1 LKIISA
7 TTKAVKEDTNNSN
20 IINEGRYN
28 YNANIFLDRN
38 IEDVTAGLP
47 PSFSKALYEIS
58 SSSEENALSIVNY
71 ILAMKTEIN
80 PSDNYR
86 KDNIKLLYIFS
97 KYSRNKSFKAIT
109 REDIISFL
117 DSFRRPEAS
126 DPLHKWIGTYNN
138 YRMHLLR
145 FFKWLYYSDIE
156 PDKRPKPEVIENIPQ
171 LKRKEKSIYKP
182 TDLWTA
188 EDDLLFLKYCANRRN
203 KCYHAMS
210 HDTGCRP
217 HELLKLRIRDIVFKS
232 AGDRQ
237 YAEVLVNGKTG
248 SRHIPLIDSIPYV
261 KDYLDHEHP
270 QPGNQNAIFLCATGK
285 SLGRV
290 LQIGSLNAVYDDYK
304 KQVFPKLLDDP
315 NVPPEDKQKIK
326 ELLKKPWNPYI
337 RRHSAL
343 TEKSKILK
351 EATLRTYAGWST
363 NSNMPQIYTH
373 YYGNEAVDSILEAY
387 GIATKDSSHQKDALR
402 RPKQCPNC
410 NEPNKPDSKFCA
422 KCRMVLTYDAY
433 SETLESEKQ
442 KEDKLTVME
451 GQMKSVQSQMQ
462 TLIAALGSIKD
473 QEQIDQMA
481 QILYK
486 SGILNSNSSD

>member
-1 LKIISA
+1 LRITST
-7 TTKAVKEDTNNSN
+7 TTKAVKEDTNNNN
-20 IINEGRYN
+20 INNKGRYN
-28 YNANIFLDRN
+28 YNTNIFLDN
-38 IEDVTAGLP
+38 KIEDVTAGLRP
-47 PSFSKALYEIS
+47 ESSKALYEIS
-58 SSSEENALSIVNY
+58 SWSEENALTIVNY

-86 KDNIKLLYIFS
+86 KNNISILYTFL

-109 REDIISFL
+109 RDDIISFL
-117 DSFRRPEAS
+117 ESFRRPEAA
-126 DPLHKWIGTYNN
+126 DPMHRWIGTYNT
-138 YRMHLLR
+138 YKIYLLR
-145 FFKWLYYSDIE
+145 FFKWLYYPDIE
-156 PDKRPKPEVIENIPQ
+156 PDKRPKPYVIENIPQ

-188 EDDLLFLKYCANRRN
+188 EDDLLFLKYCANKRN

-232 AGDRQ
+232 AGDTQ

-315 NVPPEDKQKIK
+315 NVPPEDKQKIS

-363 NSNMPQIYTH
+363 NMPQIYTH
-373 YYGNEAVDSILEAY
+373 YYGNEAVDSLLEAY
-387 GIATKDSSHQKDALR
+387 GIVTKDSSRQKDAL

-410 NEPNKPDSKFCA
+410 NEPNKPDSRFCA

-433 SETLESEKQ
+433 SETIEEKQ
-442 KEDKLTVME
+442 VKDKEVENLK
-451 GQMKSVQSQMQ
+451 GQMKLMQ
-462 TLIAALGSIKD
+462 
-473 QEQIDQMA
+473 EA
-481 QILYK
+481 QKEILELLREPNK
-486 SGILNSNSSD
+486 LVDVVKNG

>member
-1 LKIISA
+1 MKIISA
-7 TTKAVKEDTNNSN
+7 TSKAVKEDTNNNN
-20 IINEGRYN
+20 INNEGRYN
-28 YNANIFLDRN
+28 YNTNIFLDRK
-38 IEDVTAGLP
+38 IEDVTAGLR

-58 SSSEENALSIVNY
+58 SSSEENALTIVNY

-117 DSFRRPEAS
+117 ESFRRPEAA
-126 DPLHKWIGTYNN
+126 DPMHRWIGTYNI
-138 YRMHLLR
+138 YKIYLLR
-145 FFKWLYYSDIE
+145 FFKWLYYPDIE
-156 PDKRPKPEVIENIPQ
+156 PDKRLRPDIIGNIPQ

-182 TDLWTA
+182 TDLWTT
-188 EDDLLFLKYCANRRN
+188 EDDLLFLKYCANKRN

-232 AGDRQ
+232 VGDRQ

-248 SRHIPLIDSIPYV
+248 TRHIPLIDSIPYV

-285 SLGRV
+285 SVGRV

-304 KQVFPKLLDDP
+304 KQVFPKLLDNP
-315 NVPPEDKQKIK
+315 NVPPEDKQKIR

-373 YYGNEAVDSILEAY
+373 YYGNEAVDSLLEAY
-387 GIATKDSSHQKDALR
+387 GIVTKDSSHQKDALR

-433 SETLESEKQ
+433 SETLESQ
-442 KEDKLTVME
+442 KHKDDKLSVME
-451 GQMKSVQSQMQ
+451 GQLNTMQSQMQ
-462 TLIAALGSIKD
+462 AMITAFQNIKIKIKSTILQSIFLKVV
-473 QEQIDQMA
+473 
-481 QILYK
+481 Y
-486 SGILNSNSSD
+486 